1 MKIQAYNM
9 LPVVIMLI
17 LASLTLWLRQAVE
30 FLPETTVSRDDS
42 KPDAIAEKLSIVRL
56 GPDGKLLYSMTA
68 GRLLHF
74 DRDNVAMLESPRF
87 DKRDRDGV
95 RTAIT
100 ATRGRIAKGNDEAFF
115 YGDVRMTRTG
125 ARRDLQAR
133 TEFLHVIPSRN
144 LILSDRQVTLNDGTS
159 TLTGVGLEINKATGQ
174 ISLKSQVKGS
184 YHAARK
190 Q

>member
-1 MKIQAYNM
+1 MKIHIHNM
-9 LPVVIMLI
+9 LPVVVVLI

-30 FLPETTVSRDDS
+30 FLPESTVTRDEN

-56 GPDGKLLYSMTA
+56 GTDGKPHYSMSA
-68 GRLLHF
+68 SRLLHYT
-74 DRDNVAMLESPRF
+74 RDNVAMLESPRF
-87 DKRDRDGV
+87 DKRDPDGV

-100 ATRGRIAKGNDEAFF
+100 ATRGRIARSNDEAFF

-144 LILSDRQVTLNDGTS
+144 LILSDRQVTISDGSS
-159 TLTGVGLEINKATGQ
+159 TMTGVGLEINKATGQ